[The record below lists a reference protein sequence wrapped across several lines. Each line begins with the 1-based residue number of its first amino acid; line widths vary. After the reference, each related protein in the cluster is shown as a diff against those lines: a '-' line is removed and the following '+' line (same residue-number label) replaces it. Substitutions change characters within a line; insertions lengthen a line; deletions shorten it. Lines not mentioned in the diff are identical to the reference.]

1 MSLSLSLSLLF
12 SSSLSFSSVIEWSNM
27 YQLWLI
33 SSKTHIQY
41 SEIHVSTT
49 KPLLKIWLMNLHVW
63 SSGCWGISCRERWF
77 NLSTC
82 FYLFLSPWLV
92 ICLIASTSASSPGE
106 WVHSVDEI
114 KSSVFF
120 FWKFACLG
128 EIWSDWEPEQKADT
142 WNSQFCTLHTGGG
155 PDSNSNSGPPLLQ
168 LSVCAGQSS
177 LAVRFSWG
185 TK

>member
-49 KPLLKIWLMNLHVW
+49 KPLLKIWIMNMHDW
-63 SSGCWGISCRERWF
+63 SFGWGNFLSREVIQ
-77 NLSTC
+77 SS
-82 FYLFLSPWLV
+82 YLFLSLFGSLT
-92 ICLIASTSASSPGE
+92 IYLFDCINFSME
-106 WVHSVDEI
+106 WVHSDEI
-114 KSSVFF
+114 KSSVFC
-120 FWKFACLG
+120 FWKCACLG

-142 WNSQFCTLHTGGG
+142 WNSQFCTLHTGGA
-155 PDSNSNSGPPLLQ
+155 PHSNSNSGPPLLQ